1 MTLTDPCC
9 GAGGSA
15 HGTEPAD
22 FRAKCQGGVRRM
34 THPRT
39 ILVTGARDWRDAR
52 RVVEVLDQ
60 AAAQGA
66 GGVRLL
72 VGDAPGADAH
82 ARAWAEARGV
92 PAEVFPARW
101 AQMAAEGKPRRAAG
115 PERNRKMLDRLEQ
128 AEGERLVVAVHD
140 DLSGRSKGTRQ
151 CAAEARRRGY
161 PVTLVTRAGRE
172 LLPARPDQQARV
184 RELRAAA
191 LGYATR
197 GIPVL
202 PLHTPQL
209 HPVTAEGD
217 QAVVAVGCSCGDQ
230 GCDRPGKH
238 PRTLLVPHGVAQ
250 ATRDPERIEGWWRRA
265 PLANIGLATGH
276 LVDVLDVD
284 GPEGIAAL
292 RAFAAEHGWT
302 PGGPLARTGRGWH
315 LYLQPSGTGPRN
327 PIHPEVL
334 AHVDWRGKGAYAIA
348 PPSRHARGAYV
359 WVRGFDTP
367 LEMAPSALQE
377 LLRPRRIDRAAP
389 LPTRPVQP
397 GHPYGQAALAREF
410 GELAVMPPDS
420 GRNRRLFD
428 AGLRLYSLAA
438 GGVLDEAQVERE
450 LLKAAERCGL
460 LATEA
465 KATRLTL
472 ASARRLGM
480 AHPRGVPERSALTTP
495 TPAQRPPAT
504 REHDGRGRAQQPA
517 RPGPERG

>member
-1 MTLTDPCC
+1 
-9 GAGGSA
+9 
-15 HGTEPAD
+15 
-22 FRAKCQGGVRRM
+22 M

-39 ILVTGARDWRDAR
+39 ILVTGARDWSAGR
-52 RVVEVLDQ
+52 RVAEVLDQ
-60 AAAQGA
+60 ATAQAA

-92 PAEVFPARW
+92 PVEVFEARW
-101 AQMAAEGKPRRAAG
+101 AEMAAEGKPRSAAG
-115 PERNRKMLDRLEQ
+115 PQRNRAMLDRLDR

-140 DLSGRSKGTRQ
+140 DLHHRSKGTRQ
-151 CAAEARRRGY
+151 CGAEARRRGY
-161 PVTLVTRAGRE
+161 PVALVTSAGRE
-172 LLPARPDQQARV
+172 LLPPRPDRHVRA
-184 RELRAAA
+184 RELREAA
-191 LGYATR
+191 LSYAAR

-209 HPVTAEGD
+209 RPITAEGD
-217 QAVVAVGCSCGDQ
+217 QAIVAVTCSCGDQ

-250 ATRDPERIEGWWRRA
+250 AATDRERVEGWWRRA

-276 LVDVLDVD
+276 LVDVLDLD
-284 GPEGIAAL
+284 GPEGVAAV

-302 PGGPLARTGRGWH
+302 PSGPLARTGRGWH

-327 PIHPEVL
+327 PIHPELL
-334 AHVDWRGKGAYAIA
+334 AHVDWRGRGAYAIA
-348 PPSRHARGAYV
+348 PPSRHARGAYT
-359 WVRGFDTP
+359 WVRGLDTP
-367 LEMAPSALQE
+367 LEPAPPALQA
-377 LLRPRRIDRAAP
+377 LLRPHRAERETP
-389 LPTRPVQP
+389 LPFRSVEA
-397 GHPYGQAALAREF
+397 GHPYGQAALAWEC
-410 GELAVMPPDS
+410 GELAAMPPDS

-438 GGVLDEAQVERE
+438 GGVLDEEHVERE

-504 REHDGRGRAQQPA
+504 REHDGRRRAQQPA

>member
-1 MTLTDPCC
+1 V
-9 GAGGSA
+9 SA
-15 HGTEPAD
+15 RHPP
-22 FRAKCQGGVRRM
+22 V
-34 THPRT
+34 PRT
-39 ILVTGARDWRDAR
+39 VLVTGARDWSADR
-52 RVVEVLDQ
+52 RVAEVLDQ
-60 AAAQGA
+60 AAEQVA
-66 GGVRLL
+66 GGEVRLL

-92 PAEVFPARW
+92 PVEVFQARW

-115 PERNRKMLDRLEQ
+115 PERNRAMLDQLDQ
-128 AEGERLVVAVHD
+128 AAGERLVVAFHD
-140 DLSGRSKGTRQ
+140 DLDHRSKGTRQ

-161 PVTLVTRAGRE
+161 PVALITSAGHE
-172 LLPARPDQQARV
+172 LLPPRPDRQARA

-197 GIPVL
+197 GVPVL

-209 HPVTAEGD
+209 RRVTAEHD
-217 QAVVAVGCSCGDQ
+217 QAVVAVACSCNDRA
-230 GCDRPGKH
+230 CDRPGKH

-250 ATRDPERIEGWWRRA
+250 ATRDPERIEEWWQRA

-276 LVDVLDVD
+276 LVDVLDLD
-284 GPEGIAAL
+284 GPHGVAAL
-292 RAFAAEHGWT
+292 RAFAATHGWT
-302 PGGPLARTGRGWH
+302 PTGPLARTGRGWH

-327 PIHPEVL
+327 PIHPELL

-348 PPSRHARGAYV
+348 PPSRHAHGTYT
-359 WVRGFDTP
+359 WVRALDTP
-367 LEMAPSALQE
+367 LEAAPPALFD
-377 LLRPRRIDRAAP
+377 LLRPRRVERAAP
-389 LPTRPVQP
+389 LPSRPVEP
-397 GHPYGQAALAREF
+397 GHPYGQAALDVECR
-410 GELAVMPPDS
+410 ELAAMAPDS

-472 ASARRLGM
+472 ASARRIGI
-480 AHPRGVPERSALTTP
+480 AHPRGVPERAAHP
-495 TPAQRPPAT
+495 HPPAQRPPAT
-504 REHDGRGRAQQPA
+504 RERGGRERERQPA

>member
-1 MTLTDPCC
+1 MTL
-9 GAGGSA
+9 
-15 HGTEPAD
+15 
-22 FRAKCQGGVRRM
+22 
-34 THPRT
+34 PRT
-39 ILVTGARDWRDAR
+39 ILMTGARDWSAGR
-52 RVVEVLDQ
+52 RVAEVLDQ
-60 AAAQGA
+60 AAEDADA
-66 GGVRLL
+66 GVRLL

-92 PAEVFPARW
+92 PVEVFQARW

-115 PERNRKMLDRLEQ
+115 PQRNRAMLDRLDQ

-140 DLSGRSKGTRQ
+140 DLDHRSKGTRQ
-151 CAAEARRRGY
+151 CATEARRRGY
-161 PVTLVTRAGRE
+161 PVALVTNAGRE
-172 LLPARPDQQARV
+172 LLPPRLDRQARA

-197 GIPVL
+197 GVPIL

-209 HPVTAEGD
+209 RPVTAAGD

-250 ATRDPERIEGWWRRA
+250 AARDPERVEGWWRRA

-276 LVDVLDVD
+276 LVDVLDLD
-284 GPEGIAAL
+284 GPEGVAAL
-292 RAFAAEHGWT
+292 RCFAADHGWT
-302 PGGPLARTGRGWH
+302 PGGPLARTGHGWH

-327 PIHPEVL
+327 PIHPEL
-334 AHVDWRGKGAYAIA
+334 LTHVDWRGKGAYAIA
-348 PPSRHARGAYV
+348 PPSRHAHGAYS
-359 WVRGFDTP
+359 WVRSLDTP
-367 LEMAPSALQE
+367 LEAAPPALQE
-377 LLRPRRIDRAAP
+377 LLRPRRIDRAAR
-389 LPTRPVQP
+389 LPSRSVQP
-397 GHPYGQAALAREF
+397 GHPYGQAALDGECR
-410 GELAVMPPDS
+410 ELAAMPPDS

-428 AGLRLYSLAA
+428 AGLHLYSLAA

-472 ASARRLGM
+472 ASARRIGM
-480 AHPRGVPERSALTTP
+480 AHPRGVPERSARTTP
-495 TPAQRPPAT
+495 TPPAQRPPAT
-504 REHDGRGRAQQPA
+504 RDRGSRGREQQPA
-517 RPGPERG
+517 RPGLERG

>member
-1 MTLTDPCC
+1 MTL
-9 GAGGSA
+9 
-15 HGTEPAD
+15 
-22 FRAKCQGGVRRM
+22 
-34 THPRT
+34 PRT
-39 ILVTGARDWRDAR
+39 ILVTGARDWPDGD

-60 AAAQGA
+60 AAARDE

-72 VGDAPGADAH
+72 VGDALGADAH

-92 PAEVFPARW
+92 PVEVFPAHW

-115 PERNRKMLDRLEQ
+115 PQRNKVMLDRLDR

-140 DLSGRSKGTRQ
+140 DLDGRSKGTRQ
-151 CAAEARRRGY
+151 CAGEARRRGY
-161 PVTLVTRAGRE
+161 PVTLVTSAGHQ
-172 LLPARPDQQARV
+172 LLRPRPDRQGRA

-197 GIPVL
+197 GVPVL

-209 HPVTAEGD
+209 RPVTADHD
-217 QAVVAVGCSCGDQ
+217 QAVVAIRCSCGDQ

-250 ATRDPERIEGWWRRA
+250 ATRDPERVEGWWRRT

-276 LVDVLDVD
+276 LVDVLDLD
-284 GPEGIAAL
+284 GPEGVATL
-292 RAFAAEHGWT
+292 RRFAAEHAWSPT
-302 PGGPLARTGRGWH
+302 GPLARTGRGWH

-327 PIHPEVL
+327 PIHPELL

-348 PPSRHARGAYV
+348 PPSRHAHGAYT
-359 WVRGFDTP
+359 WVRDLDTP
-367 LEMAPSALQE
+367 LEPAPPALQE
-377 LLRPRRIDRAAP
+377 LLRPRQAERPAP
-389 LPTRPVQP
+389 LPSRPVQP
-397 GHPYGQAALAREF
+397 GHPYGQAALDGECR
-410 GELAVMPPDS
+410 ELAAMPPDS

-450 LLKAAERCGL
+450 LLKAAGRCGL

-472 ASARRLGM
+472 ASARRIGM
-480 AHPRGVPERSALTTP
+480 AHPRGVPERSTRTP
-495 TPAQRPPAT
+495 PTPPAQRPPASHERGGQG
-504 REHDGRGRAQQPA
+504 REQQQRA
-517 RPGPERG
+517 RPGVERG

>member
-1 MTLTDPCC
+1 MTL
-9 GAGGSA
+9 
-15 HGTEPAD
+15 
-22 FRAKCQGGVRRM
+22 
-34 THPRT
+34 PRT

-52 RVVEVLDQ
+52 RVAEVLDE
-60 AAAQGA
+60 AAAQA
-66 GGVRLL
+66 EGGVRLL

-92 PAEVFPARW
+92 PVEVFPARW

-115 PERNRKMLDRLEQ
+115 PERNRAMLDRLDQ
-128 AEGERLVVAVHD
+128 AAGERLVVAVHD

-151 CAAEARRRGY
+151 CAAEARQRGY
-161 PVTLVTRAGRE
+161 PVAVVTSGGPQ
-172 LLPARPDQQARV
+172 LLPPRPDRQGRA

-209 HPVTAEGD
+209 RPVTAEGD
-217 QAVVAVGCSCGDQ
+217 QAVVAVGCSCDDQ

-250 ATRDPERIEGWWRRA
+250 ATRDRERIEGWWRRA

-276 LVDVLDVD
+276 PVDVLDLD
-284 GPEGIAAL
+284 GSEGVAAL
-292 RAFAAEHGWT
+292 RAFVTAHGWT
-302 PGGPLARTGRGWH
+302 PTGPLVRTGRGWH

-327 PIHPEVL
+327 PIHPEL
-334 AHVDWRGKGAYAIA
+334 LTHVDWRGKGAYAIA
-348 PPSRHARGAYV
+348 PPSRHAHGAYT
-359 WVRGFDTP
+359 WVRGLDTP
-367 LEMAPSALQE
+367 LAPAPPALQE
-377 LLRPRRIDRAAP
+377 LLRPRQAERPAP
-389 LPTRPVQP
+389 PPSRPVQP
-397 GHPYGQAALAREF
+397 GHPYGQAALDGECR
-410 GELAVMPPDS
+410 ELAAMPPNT

-438 GGVLDEAQVERE
+438 GGVLDEGQVERE

-465 KATRLTL
+465 NATRLTL
-472 ASARRLGM
+472 ASARRIGI
-480 AHPRGVPERSALTTP
+480 AHPRGVPERSTRTTP
-495 TPAQRPPAT
+495 TPPAQRPRAT
-504 REHDGRGRAQQPA
+504 RERGSGEREQQPA
-517 RPGPERG
+517 RPAPERG